1 MSRAKILLTTL
12 LFSIPIGAFCQCNL
26 QGGEYAKNGTY
37 EIFINPEKAEKST
50 PPSQLAN
57 CTHLLQIEA
66 ARKDDTD
73 VVLEIDNYIIV
84 VISREKLQ
92 QQQIEN
98 QEK

>member
-1 MSRAKILLTTL
+1 MSKAKNLLMA
-12 LFSIPIGAFCQCNL
+12 LFFALPIGAFCQCDSSS
-26 QGGEYAKNGTY
+26 GEYAQVGSY

-66 ARKDDTD
+66 ARKDDVD

-84 VISREKLQ
+84 VTSRENLQ
-92 QQQIEN
+92 QHQIEN
-98 QEK
+98 QAK